1 VSWTYSCPHCG
12 QVLNPDETVIL
23 IGHIDRQDVL
33 IGFHPQPGNY
43 TVYLPP
49 GVDLQYG
56 RAADFFCPLCR
67 TNLESQTHESFCELV
82 IWQGQQRRR
91 IMFSRI
97 AGEHATYILR
107 EEPAEKKAP
116 QLEERHG
123 EHTDR
128 YEITLTFVGPG
139 NR

>member
-1 VSWTYSCPHCG
+1 MSWTYSCPHCG

-23 IGHIDRQDVL
+23 IGNIDRQDVL

-56 RAADFFCPLCR
+56 HAADFFCPLCR
-67 TNLESQTHESFCELV
+67 TNLESQTHENFCELV

-91 IMFSRI
+91 LMFSRI
-97 AGEHATYILR
+97 AGEHATYIVR
-107 EEPAEKKAP
+107 EEPAQEKKQ

-128 YEITLTFVGPG
+128 YNITLTFVGPG
-139 NR
+139 GR